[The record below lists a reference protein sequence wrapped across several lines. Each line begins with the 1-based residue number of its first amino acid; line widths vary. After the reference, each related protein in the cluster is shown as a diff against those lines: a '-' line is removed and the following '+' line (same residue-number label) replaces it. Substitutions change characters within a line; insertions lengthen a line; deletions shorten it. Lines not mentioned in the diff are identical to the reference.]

1 MKRFLSIL
9 SFCALMAAH
18 TASADIHYVNVDPTK
33 VFVNTV
39 IGSDWDDTLAK
50 DHSNLGKKA
59 RGFVIGG
66 FRLAKAS
73 EGRKEARVNG
83 EPLEGLVA
91 HLDYMIARKPKLA
104 LKREKLMQNLNKAKP
119 HVELIAYIQQ
129 LQARGIKLI
138 IATNNDLATLRVKT
152 RKLNFELRKKG
163 RKPLTY
169 AGVYCA
175 GSCPEIKNGKTP
187 EGLPAGSVWR
197 GKFTDEYFEKL
208 FRFAETEFGYDRK
221 NTLFVFVDDLKIN
234 IDRACKVAKRE
245 GVALIAVHKNKSD
258 KKIVCEM
265 KAALSSLK
273 IKSIKK

>member
-9 SFCALMAAH
+9 SLCALMAVQSV
-18 TASADIHYVNVDPTK
+18 SADIHYVNVDSTK
-33 VFVNTV
+33 EFADICCCCDFDKCIAT
-39 IGSDWDDTLAK
+39 D
-50 DHSNLGKKA
+50 LGKAGKKWEAFLFGPRMWSAAGGIRNA
-59 RGFVIGG
+59 RH
-66 FRLAKAS
+66 
-73 EGRKEARVNG
+73 NG
-83 EPLEGLVA
+83 EKLEGLAA
-91 HLDYMIARKPKLA
+91 HLDYMIAKEPKLA
-104 LKREKLMQNLNKAKP
+104 PKRAKLMWKLNKAKP

-129 LQARGIKLI
+129 LQAQGIKLI
-138 IATNNDLATLRVKT
+138 IATNNDLETLRVKT

-175 GSCPEIKNGKTP
+175 GSCPQIKNGKTP

-245 GVALIAVHKNKSD
+245 GVSLIAVHKNRSD
-258 KKIVCEM
+258 AKIVSEM
-265 KAALSSLK
+265 QAALRSLK
-273 IKSIKK
+273 VESIKA